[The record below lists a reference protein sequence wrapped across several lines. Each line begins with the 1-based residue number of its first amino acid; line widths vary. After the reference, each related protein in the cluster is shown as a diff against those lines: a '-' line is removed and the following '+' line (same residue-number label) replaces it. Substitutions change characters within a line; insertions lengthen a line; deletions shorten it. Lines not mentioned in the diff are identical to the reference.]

1 MILNI
6 SCICCPLNSVIRC
19 CITWISCSITGTK
32 MVWYWLLQ
40 FLWLVSN
47 RKIYTHFVFQWCNV
61 AHGIRHTLTSVFFW
75 TTTPKNALDH
85 EHVWHQA
92 LIVTKVCWPFLSPP
106 SLVFVWAFAIL
117 GSYEAEEK
125 FGKFHLRSWELLS
138 AFHLGYE
145 APPAYAATLL
155 PLDLQWHLMS
165 QIGLMKDTDR
175 SCETSLRDWLSQCD
189 HFDLTITPTFQVCH

>member
-75 TTTPKNALDH
+75 TTTPKSALDH

-125 FGKFHLRSWELLS
+125 IRCFTCKVGNFFPLSILATRRHPHTLPPCCHSTYSGTWWVRSVWWKILT
-138 AFHLGYE
+138 E
-145 APPAYAATLL
+145 AVKPA
-155 PLDLQWHLMS
+155 
-165 QIGLMKDTDR
+165 
-175 SCETSLRDWLSQCD
+175 
-189 HFDLTITPTFQVCH
+189 

>member
-1 MILNI
+1 MNLNI

-19 CITWISCSITGTK
+19 CITWFSCNITGTK

-40 FLWLVSN
+40 FFWLVSN

-75 TTTPKNALDH
+75 TTTPKSALDH

-125 FGKFHLRSWELLS
+125 FGVSPAKLGTSFRFPSWLRGATRIRCHL
-138 AFHLGYE
+138 
-145 APPAYAATLL
+145 AATRLTVA
-155 PLDLQWHLMS
+155 LDES
-165 QIGLMKDTDR
+165 DR
-175 SCETSLRDWLSQCD
+175 
-189 HFDLTITPTFQVCH
+189 FDERYWQKLWNRLKRLA